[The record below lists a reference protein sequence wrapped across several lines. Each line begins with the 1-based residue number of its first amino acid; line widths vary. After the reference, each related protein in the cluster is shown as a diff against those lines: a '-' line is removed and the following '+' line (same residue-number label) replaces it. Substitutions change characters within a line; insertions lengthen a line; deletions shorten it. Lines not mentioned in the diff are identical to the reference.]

1 MELVPAA
8 RQVPQALEEI
18 LEVDEDRQ
26 RVLVTFFDWGD
37 EWNEFLPMASDRI
50 ARPTPVGIFQGK
62 AQNAGSWKVPA
73 HSARA
78 RTNLRPPTTPAAFR
92 HARARDQTRV
102 SHPDSKIQCHSTVT
116 H

>member
-1 MELVPAA
+1 MVDHVGNYGDA
-8 RQVPQALEEI
+8 EI

-73 HSARA
+73 HSARF
-78 RTNLRPPTTPAAFR
+78 PHKSPTADDPCGFS
-92 HARARDQTRV
+92 ARARER
-102 SHPDSKIQCHSTVT
+102 SNESVT
-116 H
+116 P